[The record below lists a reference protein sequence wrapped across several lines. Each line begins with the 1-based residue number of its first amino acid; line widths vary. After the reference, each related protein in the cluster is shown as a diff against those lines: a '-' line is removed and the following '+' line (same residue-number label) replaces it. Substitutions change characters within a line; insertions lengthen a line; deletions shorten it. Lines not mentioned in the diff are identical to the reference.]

1 MDYRGCLFKFPPF
14 TLDADARVLLRD
26 GWPLR
31 LQPKTVDVL
40 LALIEKQGNVVSAR
54 DLMNV
59 VWGQTAVE
67 PGNLTRHISEL
78 RRALGDEDE
87 EYIRTVH
94 RRGYKFVAPVSIVK
108 LAEVAAGD

>member
-1 MDYRGCLFKFPPF
+1 MDHRGCLFKFAPF

-31 LQPKTVDVL
+31 LQPKQVDVL
-40 LALIEKQGNVVSAR
+40 LALIEKQGEVVSTR
-54 DLMNV
+54 DLMTT

-94 RRGYKFVAPVSIVK
+94 RRGYKFVAQVTIVNPSK
-108 LAEVAAGD
+108 AAAGV